1 MEANGSPKP
10 LFEMDDDRLSFTSTI
25 FIHPAF
31 LELSETKSE
40 NETEN
45 DGLNDVE
52 KAVLQYFKR
61 HSQSTILKLC
71 NDINLSR
78 SYVTRAIRSL
88 KMQKLLERQGSDR
101 KGEWI
106 VHIKS

>member
-31 LELSETKSE
+31 LESSETKSE
-40 NETEN
+40 SETEN

-61 HSQSTILKLC
+61 HPQSTILKLC

-78 SYVTRAIRSL
+78 SHVTRAIHSL
-88 KMQKLLERQGSDR
+88 KMQKLLERQGFVR

>member
-31 LELSETKSE
+31 LESSETE

-61 HSQSTILKLC
+61 HPQSTILKLR

-78 SYVTRAIRSL
+78 SHVTRAIRSL
-88 KMQKLLERQGSDR
+88 KMQKLLERQGSDS